1 MSAGITRPLATGAR
15 LCGAFLGTLVLWTV
29 WLALVVLLGFQI
41 YVSTVNEL
49 PVPRF
54 LLDSIQAHLA
64 ESGISVSFGRATFDP
79 SGHVLLRDAKVR
91 LASFAE
97 PVVTATAIYVRLDPW
112 AFLAHRFEAREV
124 RVTGANL
131 YVPAML
137 SASGGAE
144 PLIEDLDGGFSI
156 ASRGDEFSVDYFNC
170 RLGGLSISAHGTVNA
185 GTIARTGPRT
195 TSLPLAEFLSTNY
208 LSLSREFT
216 QAESQLTALDHA
228 VLTAVLV
235 PSDTRGAIVH
245 AQIYAD
251 GFKLAS
257 PVAIQAGEIRAS
269 SRFPLLGKEA
279 LLASAVVTAESL
291 RVGDKFGASDVR
303 ARIRGSLKI
312 DNFTFDPRQ
321 VELTAGTISA
331 DGNFLAAPI
340 ARVGILPARKFQVD
354 LTAGILGR
362 PAWVGGTVDLGNR
375 STDVTF
381 VASLSPR
388 LLEPISER
396 TGVDLRHF
404 ADLATPVDT
413 TGSARFG
420 PGWKFEAVHAR
431 VDTRAFVAYHVPFSE
446 ARATIDLDGTH
457 LRVSDAYGAS
467 GANFVYGSYQQ
478 DFTNQDFRYLV
489 WGRLRPLDISPWF
502 GGDWWSDI
510 FGNFSFPTQP
520 PDANLEVKGR
530 YSHVRRF
537 LVYGYAEV
545 KDVVLKGVPFDGLKT
560 LIYVNEAGA
569 NGLSVDL
576 AKGAGSAK
584 GSFRL
589 ATEPTEGTW
598 SGLDIEAEG
607 ALDPTPVATILPDEA
622 AAAIRTFKFDQP
634 PALSLHGHFDG
645 PAAAGTPH
653 KDFHLVMRDPA
664 SLRIHGVSF
673 ENATFRLDLTD
684 QDIDVSDIEAGFAG
698 GAMTGSAHVSGNDDH
713 RQLRFK
719 AALTGASLGQAAEAA
734 QGYVVAGPTKAS
746 TALALFAKDKSGVRL
761 DLNAAAA
768 GRMGQ
773 LGSFAGEGS
782 LQIQG
787 AELGQIA
794 LLGGL
799 SKVLKISELRF
810 TQASSSIKIANGL
823 LDFPDLTVR
832 GANSQIRAK
841 GTYAIDK
848 RQLDFS
854 ATIYPFMESGS
865 FLQIIN
871 ALSAPISAV
880 FRVRLTGSIDDPAWR
895 LAYSPLNL
903 LRIGETKPGAGTS
916 GPLANPLPSN

>member
-1 MSAGITRPLATGAR
+1 MSAGITRPLAAGAR
-15 LCGAFLGTLVLWTV
+15 LCAAFVGTLVLWTV
-29 WLALVVLLGFQI
+29 WLALLILLGFQI
-41 YVSTVNEL
+41 YISTVNEL

-64 ESGISVSFGRATFDP
+64 ETGVSVTFGRATFDP
-79 SGHVLLRDAKVR
+79 SGHVLLRDAKLR

-97 PVVTATAIYVRLDPW
+97 PVVTADAIFVRLDPW
-112 AFLAHRFEAREV
+112 AFLSHRFEAREV

-144 PLIEDLDGGFSI
+144 PLIEDLDGSFSI

-251 GFKLAS
+251 GLKLTS

-269 SRFPLLGKEA
+269 SRFPLLGGAA
-279 LLASAVVTAESL
+279 LMTSTVATAESL
-291 RVGDKFGASDVR
+291 RIGDAFGASDVR

-312 DNFTFDPRQ
+312 DTLTFDPRQ
-321 VELTAGTISA
+321 LEVTAGTISA

-340 ARVGILPARKFQVD
+340 ARVAVLPGRTFKVD
-354 LTAGILGR
+354 LAAGVLGR
-362 PAWVGGTVDLGNR
+362 PAWVGGTVNLGDRSADL
-375 STDVTF
+375 TF
-381 VASLSPR
+381 EASLSPR

-404 ADLATPVDT
+404 ADLQSPVDT

-420 PGWKFEAVHAR
+420 PGWKFDSVHAR
-431 VDTRAFVAYHVPFSE
+431 IDTRAFVAYHVPFSE
-446 ARATIDLDGTH
+446 ARATIDFDGT
-457 LRVSDAYGAS
+457 LLGVSDAYGVS
-467 GANFVYGSYQQ
+467 GANFVHGSYQQ
-478 DFTNQDFRYLV
+478 DLSTQDFRYLV
-489 WGRLRPLDISPWF
+489 WGRLRPLDISAWF
-502 GGDWWSDI
+502 GGDWWPDI
-510 FGNFSFPTQP
+510 FGNFAFPTQP

-530 YSHVRRF
+530 YSRVRRF

-545 KDVVLKGVPFDGLKT
+545 KDVVLQGVAFDGLKT
-560 LIYVNEAGA
+560 IIFVNEAGA
-569 NGLSVDL
+569 NGISVDL
-576 AKGAGSAK
+576 AKGGGGAK

-598 SGLDIEAEG
+598 SGLDLEAD
-607 ALDPTPVATILPDEA
+607 ATLDPTPLAAILPEEA
-622 AAAIRTFKFDQP
+622 GTAIRSFKFDQP

-664 SLRIHGVSF
+664 SLRIHGVNF
-673 ENATFRLDLTD
+673 ENATFRLDLAD
-684 QDIDVSDIEAGFAG
+684 QDIDVADIEAGFAG
-698 GAMTGSAHVSGNDDH
+698 GVMTGTAHVSGTDDS

-734 QGYVVAGPTKAS
+734 QGYVAAGPTKTSSAM
-746 TALALFAKDKSGVRL
+746 ALFAKDKSGVRL

-768 GRMGQ
+768 GQLGR

-810 TQASSSIKIANGL
+810 TQAGSSIKIANGL
-823 LDFPDLTVR
+823 LDFPDLIVR

-848 RQLDFS
+848 RELDFS
-854 ATIYPFMESGS
+854 ANIYPFMESGS

-880 FRVRLTGSIDDPAWR
+880 FRVRLTGSIDDPSWR

-903 LRIGETKPGAGTS
+903 LRIGEAKPAAAAP